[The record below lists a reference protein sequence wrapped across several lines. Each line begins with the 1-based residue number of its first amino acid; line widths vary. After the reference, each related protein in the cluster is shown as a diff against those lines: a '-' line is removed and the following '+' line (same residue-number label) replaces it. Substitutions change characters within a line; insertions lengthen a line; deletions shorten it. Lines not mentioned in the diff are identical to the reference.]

1 MCWWTS
7 ACWHLPRTA
16 RMTGQYQR
24 LLREYV
30 QEFQLPALPI
40 HFDMVPHVNWFLIF
54 YILCFLWSSKSWHV
68 TSLHEWCVHQEWRVS
83 IIGKSKSLY
92 WRSKP
97 SIEMQ
102 SSELVLPFQF
112 WTITFA
118 LLWHVGGTHESHLS
132 CVPAVNLWHLWLPSR
147 HEDTRPSNEGK

>member
-92 WRSKP
+92 CLPWQRLCVGRNHKLSLLCP
-97 SIEMQ
+97 SIGGDC
-102 SSELVLPFQF
+102 SFIHWLVLWGYISFRIIF
-112 WTITFA
+112 SMNFSLA
-118 LLWHVGGTHESHLS
+118 VGNIG
-132 CVPAVNLWHLWLPSR
+132 
-147 HEDTRPSNEGK
+147 